1 VSMEA
6 ITAARKLTL
15 PPRDKFVLLALADYA
30 NDDGEAYPKQSTLAE
45 WTCYNRTTV
54 NEALANLERA
64 GLIETQQTYRDDGG
78 KSYKR
83 YRLTFLTPHVGEADK
98 GMSARPTRVCR
109 PEQQPLVGEA
119 DSKNPQ
125 QGTHKKE
132 PKKKGAREHF
142 DPLSVDLP
150 ANVSRDVW
158 RDFIA
163 YRRERRL
170 PTTPT
175 HTRRLLEKLSAA
187 GADADAMLAQTIEN
201 GWQGVFDLKD
211 TAQRAEPHV
220 RAAQQATSLL
230 AHLEGRRA
238 S

>member
-1 VSMEA
+1 MEA

-30 NDDGEAYPKQSTLAE
+30 DDRGEAYPKQGTLAE

-54 NEALANLERA
+54 NEALAALEKA

-83 YRLTFLTPHVGEADK
+83 YRLTFIHPHVGEADK
-98 GMSARPTRVCR
+98 GISARPTRACPPDR
-109 PEQQPLVGEA
+109 QPHVGEA

-125 QGTHKKE
+125 QLTPTKEQKKS
-132 PKKKGAREHF
+132 GAKF
-142 DPLSVDLP
+142 NPLKVDLP
-150 ANVSRDVW
+150 PNISAEVW
-158 RDFIA
+158 SDFVA

-170 PTTPT
+170 SITET
-175 HTRRLLEKLSAA
+175 HTRRLLKRLSAA
-187 GADADAMLAQTIEN
+187 GGDADEMLTRTIEN
-201 GWQGVFDLKD
+201 GWTGVFDLKD
-211 TAQRAEPHV
+211 KPQPAK
-220 RAAQQATSLL
+220 RAATEATNLL
-230 AHLEGRRA
+230 AHLERRA

>member
-1 VSMEA
+1 MSMEA

-30 NDDGEAYPKQSTLAE
+30 NDDGEAYPKQGTLAE

-83 YRLTFLTPHVGEADK
+83 YRLTFLTPHVGETDK

-125 QGTHKKE
+125 QGTPNKE
-132 PKKKGAREHF
+132 PKKRDTRKRKGHEFDPETVPLPEQFDREHF
-142 DPLSVDLP
+142 VAFCDVRLKKNSPMTAYALRLFLKKHGGLPKDELDARFEKAIVAGWLDLYPVDG
-150 ANVSRDVW
+150 N
-158 RDFIA
+158 
-163 YRRERRL
+163 RR
-170 PTTPT
+170 P
-175 HTRRLLEKLSAA
+175 
-187 GADADAMLAQTIEN
+187 
-201 GWQGVFDLKD
+201 
-211 TAQRAEPHV
+211 QRA
-220 RAAQQATSLL
+220 ATKGGALDQYTERGL
-230 AHLEGRRA
+230 
-238 S
+238 